1 MIRLLTLNLQHGRPV
16 AGTHARETANVAQP
30 GEPTPWGRAPT
41 GPSHALLAA
50 AEQVAAAR
58 PDVVLLQEV
67 DRGQRRSGGIDQTA
81 FLAGALGLRHHRFA
95 PSLLGSATG
104 LRLTA
109 PGLLP
114 VRWRAG
120 RAGYGVAILS
130 RHPVRSWHVLRL
142 RGGGLRRHPAGTL
155 AYDAGRV
162 ALAAVVDTP
171 DGPLTVLT
179 THLSVEP
186 TTARTQLARAAGALS
201 TLPGPRV
208 LGGDL
213 NLDPADVAAVTGL
226 GPLATA
232 PTFTNRRP
240 RRQLDHLL
248 GDGVRAAGPGR
259 PYHLPVSDHAGLG
272 ADVVLG

>member
-16 AGTHARETANVAQP
+16 AGAPVGEAAPP
-30 GEPTPWGRAPT
+30 GRGPV
-41 GPSHALLAA
+41 GPSRALLAA

-67 DRGQRRSGGIDQTA
+67 DRGQRRSGRIDQTA
-81 FLAGALGLRHHRFA
+81 LLAEALDLPHHRFA

-114 VRWRAG
+114 ARWRAG

-142 RGGGLRRHPAGTL
+142 RGAGLRRRDGGAP

-171 DGPLTVLT
+171 DGPVTVLT

-186 TTARTQLARAAGALS
+186 ATARAQLALTAAALS

-226 GPLATA
+226 VPLATA

-259 PYHLPVSDHAGLG
+259 PHHLPVSDHAGLG
-272 ADVVLG
+272 VDVLPG